1 MAVGEGGGDSAPGPI
16 VMKSRRCECVVLE
29 KKAEGRFFFTKIT
42 CTEGGVR
49 EGLIAKVTPTLRM

>member
-29 KKAEGRFFFTKIT
+29 KKAEGRFFFFYKNHLHRRWSAGEFN
-42 CTEGGVR
+42 CKSD
-49 EGLIAKVTPTLRM
+49 ADP

>member
-29 KKAEGRFFFTKIT
+29 KKAEGSFFLQKS
-42 CTEGGVR
+42 
-49 EGLIAKVTPTLRM
+49 LAQKVECGRV